1 MLATAP
7 IVTSAPLV
15 RYSNPGP
22 VAADVQVKARRVVQ
36 PEGVPPPYNGNRSL
50 VRTVLDSGPI
60 GRRLV
65 IVAGVLISVLLGM
78 GAFRLEERTHILQR
92 IQEWRHFDNT

>member
-1 MLATAP
+1 VLATAP

-15 RYSNPGP
+15 IYRNPGL
-22 VAADVQVKARRVVQ
+22 VAADVQGTARAVPR
-36 PEGVPPPYNGNRSL
+36 EAVPPPDKGNRSL
-50 VRTVLDSGPI
+50 VRTVIDSTGPI

-65 IVAGVLISVLLGM
+65 IVAGVLASVLLGM
-78 GAFRLEERTHILQR
+78 AAFRLEERTHLLRR